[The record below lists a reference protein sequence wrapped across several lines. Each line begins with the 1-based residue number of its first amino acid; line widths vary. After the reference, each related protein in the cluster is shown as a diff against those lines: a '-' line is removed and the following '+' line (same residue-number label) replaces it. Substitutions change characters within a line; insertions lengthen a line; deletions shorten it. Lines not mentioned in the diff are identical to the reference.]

1 MWYKCIDEYLIQN
14 GFIRGV
20 IDPNIYIKRSLVFQ
34 NFVILTLYVDNCIIV
49 SNDLQF
55 LNQTKHT
62 LSMGFEMTDEDPI
75 ENGDGCLGM
84 HIERNRKEKYLSI
97 SQTK

>member
-1 MWYKCIDEYLIQN
+1 
-14 GFIRGV
+14 
-20 IDPNIYIKRSLVFQ
+20 
-34 NFVILTLYVDNCIIV
+34 
-49 SNDLQF
+49 
-55 LNQTKHT
+55 
-62 LSMGFEMTDEDPI
+62 MGFEMTDEDPI